1 MTTMDAPHH
10 TASRCIELIPA
21 LLVMMLNDLGKLPEI
36 PNLPHPG
43 ALGFRKPEL
52 ADMER
57 AKWLAAWQGA
67 RTDKDGFRKVA
78 GLATFRDTYDWHSA
92 SDVRELLAI
101 RGSRR
106 AVVDL
111 TCWMRDDAEAH
122 DRRLVGLMERD
133 DCGLAQ
139 LMARLGGRPMT
150 MVRWEHQGGAPSL
163 V

>member
-1 MTTMDAPHH
+1 MSIMAAPRR
-10 TASRCIELIPA
+10 ASSRCVELLPP
-21 LLVMMLNDLGKLPEI
+21 LLVMMLNELGKLPEI
-36 PNLPHPG
+36 PNLPKPG

-57 AKWLAAWQGA
+57 VKWLASWEGD

-78 GLATFRDTYDWHSA
+78 GLASFRDTYDWHEA
-92 SDVRELLAI
+92 ADVRELLAI

-111 TCWMRDDAEAH
+111 VCWMRDDAEAH
-122 DRRLVGLMERD
+122 DRRLVGLMERN

-139 LMARLGGRPMT
+139 LIARLGGRPMT
-150 MVRWEHQGGAPSL
+150 MVRWEHLKA
-163 V
+163 